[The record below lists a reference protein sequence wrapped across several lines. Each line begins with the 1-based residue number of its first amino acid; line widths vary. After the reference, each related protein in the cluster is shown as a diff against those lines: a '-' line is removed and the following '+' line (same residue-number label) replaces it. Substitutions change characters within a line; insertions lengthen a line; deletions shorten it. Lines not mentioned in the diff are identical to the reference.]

1 MKYTLGRASLDDPYH
16 VDIIREKLMRTLP
29 VVLPD
34 VIDELTVAVP
44 DYIPT
49 HGAGAF
55 PALNSIFMLSPLT
68 RLRDAEWT
76 TVSAMPT
83 MQKIVAR
90 ASNRVFVGTPLCAY
104 PLLLRDPGVRRLMRG
119 AGRKQ
124 DYLDLAIRF
133 TMDVVKDR
141 TILIFFPHIL
151 RP

>member
-1 MKYTLGRASLDDPYH
+1 M
-16 VDIIREKLMRTLP
+16 
-29 VVLPD
+29 
-34 VIDELTVAVP
+34 
-44 DYIPT
+44 
-49 HGAGAF
+49 
-55 PALNSIFMLSPLT
+55 PALTLILILSPLI

-76 TVSAMPT
+76 TVAAMPT

-104 PLLLRDPGVRRLMRG
+104 PLLLRDPDVRRLMRG

>member
-1 MKYTLGRASLDDPYH
+1 
-16 VDIIREKLMRTLP
+16 
-29 VVLPD
+29 
-34 VIDELTVAVP
+34 
-44 DYIPT
+44 
-49 HGAGAF
+49 
-55 PALNSIFMLSPLT
+55 
-68 RLRDAEWT
+68 
-76 TVSAMPT
+76 MPT

-104 PLLLRDPGVRRLMRG
+104 PLPLGDPGVRRLMHVRG